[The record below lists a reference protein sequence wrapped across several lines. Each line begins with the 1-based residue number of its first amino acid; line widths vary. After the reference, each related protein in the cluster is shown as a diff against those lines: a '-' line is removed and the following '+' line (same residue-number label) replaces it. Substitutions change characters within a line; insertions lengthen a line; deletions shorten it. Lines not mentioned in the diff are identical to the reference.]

1 MPNKR
6 QPSPVAT
13 SADLTAKPI
22 KRRNRLATMERIL
35 KATQTVMASRG
46 VDKTGVNAI
55 AEEAGV
61 NKVLLYR
68 YFGGLNGII
77 EAFVQRGFF
86 LTLIGE
92 RRVEW
97 IPERMPPIDGHARLR
112 AQCEDVVLAML
123 SELRQRPASRQLLR
137 WEAQNGQT
145 ELARR
150 LTALRVQAFTALAD
164 RIVPTAC
171 DDKTAMVA
179 WLWGALVHLVLSA
192 ENGTSLLELGLE
204 DVANWKRMERA
215 LIRLVRG
222 VLPE

>member
-1 MPNKR
+1 
-6 QPSPVAT
+6 
-13 SADLTAKPI
+13 
-22 KRRNRLATMERIL
+22 MERIL

-92 RRVEW
+92 KRAMS
-97 IPERMPPIDGHARLR
+97 IPERMPPIDGQVRLR

-123 SELRQRPASRQLLR
+123 SELRQRPASRKLLR
-137 WEAQNGQT
+137 WEADNGQT

-164 RIVPTAC
+164 RIVPTGC
-171 DDKTAMVA
+171 DDKMAVIA
-179 WLWGALVHLVLSA
+179 WLWGTLVHLVLSA
-192 ENGTSLLELGLE
+192 EDGTSLLVLGE
-204 DVANWKRMERA
+204 GDTANWDRMKRA
-215 LIRLVRG
+215 LGRLIRG